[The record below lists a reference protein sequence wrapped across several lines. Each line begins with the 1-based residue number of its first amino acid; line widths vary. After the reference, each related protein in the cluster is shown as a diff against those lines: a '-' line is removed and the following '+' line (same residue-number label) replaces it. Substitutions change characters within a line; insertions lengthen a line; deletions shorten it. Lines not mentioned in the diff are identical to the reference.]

1 MARLTIDTGTAGNP
15 ATGDTLRTAM
25 TKVNSNFAEM
35 MSGNLSLSGNSLVNV
50 DTNGNIILDPNGTGQ
65 VQVNADRLVITT
77 TKTATAV
84 GNTGDVA
91 GSISWDA
98 TNLYVCTAN
107 YDGSTVIWKKITL
120 ASI

>member
-1 MARLTIDTGTAGNP
+1 MARLTIDTGSVGNP

>member
-1 MARLTIDTGTAGNP
+1 MARLTIDTGSVGNP
-15 ATGDTLRTAM
+15 ATGDSLRTAM

-77 TKTATAV
+77 TKTATAI